1 MVAMSGCRIG
11 NMASDWGRR
20 LDLVT
25 EAVEGREVVHRYV
38 VGRWVSADGRR
49 SLGTMMGL
57 TVCGGDA
64 AGAAS
69 GTGAGGEAETTE
81 QQ

>member
-1 MVAMSGCRIG
+1 
-11 NMASDWGRR
+11 MASDWGRR

-57 TVCGGDA
+57 TVCGGDV
-64 AGAAS
+64 AGAVS
-69 GTGAGGEAETTE
+69 GTGAGGEAKTAE
-81 QQ
+81 QR